1 MVAQHISI
9 HDAAT
14 RRMPLTTPTWKHV
27 RDALSTIVAPAF
39 AVAGVSL
46 TAVAVS
52 SAPTYPS
59 KLIKLVVPLAA
70 GGAPDVIARL
80 IAPSLSSRLGQAV
93 IVENRPGGGS
103 TIGTKAVA
111 IAAAD
116 GYTLLFVGVNHTLGP
131 ALTKSLDYDPVND
144 FAPIGTVGSGSWVL
158 VVPPSV
164 PARSVKELVAYAKA
178 NPGKLN
184 LGYGVNA
191 GPHLVGEMFLLAT
204 GIDVARISYK
214 SATQAI

>member
-80 IAPSLSSRLGQAV
+80 RSEEHTSELQSRFG
-93 IVENRPGGGS
+93 
-103 TIGTKAVA
+103 
-111 IAAAD
+111 
-116 GYTLLFVGVNHTLGP
+116 
-131 ALTKSLDYDPVND
+131 
-144 FAPIGTVGSGSWVL
+144 
-158 VVPPSV
+158 
-164 PARSVKELVAYAKA
+164 
-178 NPGKLN
+178 
-184 LGYGVNA
+184 
-191 GPHLVGEMFLLAT
+191 
-204 GIDVARISYK
+204 ISY
-214 SATQAI
+214 AAF